1 MKKKIYEILFNIFA
15 IIAVIFA
22 IIDISKGLTQVQYY
36 VNLIIYIIF
45 VIDYFARLIL
55 SEFKTVF
62 IKQNIFDLLAIIP
75 FNSLFRAFRLFRLF
89 RLAKLLKISKLF
101 KLSKFVAYWARVINK
116 CKNFLNTNGFKY
128 MLLLSL
134 ASIFI
139 GAITITFFEKMK
151 FSDGLWWAFVTT
163 TTVGYGDLSP
173 NTTAGRIIAV
183 FLMLIGIGLVSSLTS
198 TITGYFFTSKK
209 ISYKDSIID
218 DIRLKL
224 DNLQSLSDEDIDDI
238 CKVLK
243 SLKK

>member
-1 MKKKIYEILFNIFA
+1 MTKKLYEISINILA
-15 IIAVIFA
+15 VIAVVLA
-22 IIDISKGLTQVQYY
+22 VIDISKGLTGFQYY
-36 VNLIIYIIF
+36 INVVIYIIF
-45 VIDYFARLIL
+45 VMDYLVRLIL
-55 SEFKTVF
+55 IKDKKDFFK
-62 IKQNIFDLLAIIP
+62 KNIFDLLAIIP
-75 FNSLFRAFRLFRLF
+75 FNSIFRVFRLFKLF
-89 RLAKLLKISKLF
+89 RLTKLLKVSKMF
-101 KLSKFVAYWARVINK
+101 KLTRFTAYIARLVNK
-116 CKNFLNTNGFKY
+116 CKRFLNTNGFKY
-128 MLLLSL
+128 MLMLSL
-134 ASIFI
+134 VSIVV
-139 GAITITFFEKMK
+139 GALAITFFENMK

-173 NTTAGRIIAV
+173 NTTAGRVIAV